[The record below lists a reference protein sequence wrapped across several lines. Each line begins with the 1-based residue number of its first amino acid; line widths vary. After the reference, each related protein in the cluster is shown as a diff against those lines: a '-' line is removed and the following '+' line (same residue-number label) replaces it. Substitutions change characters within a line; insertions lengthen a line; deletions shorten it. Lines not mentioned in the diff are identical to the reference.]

1 MSGML
6 ATGQVAT
13 GDYGSRTVTI
23 SVSGFCNQSISK
35 TGNYQVRVPYGR
47 MAQAMQNISRMGGK
61 IEGVNVAGV
70 EAAEASA
77 SEAPDPE

>member
-47 MAQAMQNISRMGGK
+47 MSQAMKNISRMGGK
-61 IEGVNVAGV
+61 IEGVSVAGV
-70 EAAEASA
+70 EVADADTSADAE
-77 SEAPDPE
+77 